1 MAPNVGRSGW
11 FGPTLWIPA
20 ASIARDDPMH
30 AYAAGG
36 MERGIVIHPRSIQDV
51 YYYSLPR

>member
-1 MAPNVGRSGW
+1 MR
-11 FGPTLWIPA
+11 
-20 ASIARDDPMH
+20 

-51 YYYSLPR
+51 YYYSVPR